1 MTRIDFYQLD
11 PDRHRYDQ
19 VICKLC
25 QKAYESQQFTLLLTR
40 DAQQSQQLDQALW
53 TFADD
58 SFVPHDSE
66 EPESFPTPILIHDN
80 PTPRG
85 DRQLLINLSA
95 SVPEYF
101 AQFERVIE
109 LVTEENREQARAHY
123 SYYKERGYHLE
134 HVKL

>member
-11 PDRHRYDQ
+11 PGRHLYDQ
-19 VICKLC
+19 VVCQLC
-25 QKAYESQQFTLLLTR
+25 QKAWDNRQLTLLLTSNR
-40 DAQQSQQLDQALW
+40 QQSQHLDQVMW
-53 TFADD
+53 TFVDD

-66 EPESFPTPILIHDN
+66 ESNGFTTPILIHDN

-95 SVPEYF
+95 GVPDYF

-109 LVTEENREQARAHY
+109 LVTEENKTQAREHY
-123 SYYKERGYHLE
+123 SFYKERGYPLE